1 MPLASELNQAST
13 QWYTFGGSTSKSG
26 SDTVSVAL
34 SESSLLAFMFSS
46 ADTLSIATTDATVS
60 LSVSLTRTDSVALS
74 TPESSTSALSSNR
87 TDSIGLVISEA
98 SSLFSFVTKVGADLI
113 TAALTEASS
122 LVQTARAFT
131 HNLILWASAV
141 FYGKRRR

>member
-1 MPLASELNQAST
+1 M
-13 QWYTFGGSTSKSG
+13 
-26 SDTVSVAL
+26 SVAL